1 MEVSKP
7 SPKDKKNRKVYCAI
21 QNCSSKSSRDTHLS
35 FHKFPK
41 VKSHLVPAKNFFGN
55 IEKVDV
61 LTAWI
66 KATKIKNVGIYIRK
80 CVLSILPKKISS
92 NQVRNWH
99 DNSILRLNDKN
110 ISHIHLLNCNV
121 S

>member
-7 SPKDKKNRKVYCAI
+7 SPKDKKNRKAYCAI

-66 KATKIKNVGIYIRK
+66 KATKIKNVGIYTKVCSLHFTEKDFFKSGRK
-80 CVLSILPKKISS
+80 LA
-92 NQVRNWH
+92 
-99 DNSILRLNDKN
+99 
-110 ISHIHLLNCNV
+110 
-121 S
+121 